1 MGEQFGDRLMLID
14 GELVASIG
22 GEWIDS
28 VNPSNEEVIGRAPKG
43 TAEDVDRAVDAAAK
57 AQPGWAAR
65 SIFERG
71 ALLRQVA
78 AGFCARAEEI
88 LNLEATDTGNT
99 IAKLGGDV
107 QIAAAYLEYFAGL
120 ATEMKGETVPATPNN
135 LHMTVREPY
144 GVVARIVPFNHPF
157 MFAGAHLAA
166 PLVAGNTVV
175 IKTPETSPLSGSI
188 LADVCKEILPPG
200 VVNLVSGFGMPVGD
214 RLVRHPRV
222 RRIGFTGSVGT
233 GLAIQRAAAE
243 EAVKH
248 VSLELGGKNPMIVFP
263 DADPERVTRA
273 AIDGMNFSWAGQSCG
288 SMSRVM
294 VHESLYNEIVERM
307 GAEADGLKVGD
318 PLDTSSEMGPVN
330 SEGHYK
336 RVLSFVES
344 GKQDGAKLVSGGAR
358 PEGSEF
364 ERGYWI
370 RPTIYADVDMNMR
383 VAKEE
388 IFGPV
393 VSILKWK
400 TREEAVEMA
409 NATEYGL
416 TCAIWTNDLK
426 AAITTAREVES
437 GYVWINNTAQHYVGT
452 PFGGWKNSGL
462 GGEESLEEL
471 LSYTQ
476 TKAIHVIL

>member
-1 MGEQFGDRLMLID
+1 MGLQFGDRLMLIG
-14 GELVASIG
+14 GELVPSAG

-28 VNPSNEEVIGRAPKG
+28 LNPSTEGVIGRAPRG
-43 TAEDVDRAVDAAAK
+43 TAEDIDRAVEAAHK
-57 AQPGWAAR
+57 AQADWAAR

-71 ALLRQVA
+71 ALLRQTA
-78 AGFCARAEEI
+78 AEFRARADEI

-120 ATEMKGETVPATPNN
+120 ATEMKGETVPATPDN

-175 IKTPETSPLSGSI
+175 IKTPETSPLSGGI
-188 LADVCKEILPPG
+188 LADVCRKILPAG
-200 VVNLVSGFGMPVGD
+200 VVNVVSGFGMPVGD

-222 RRIGFTGSVGT
+222 RRIGFTGSVQT

-243 EAVKH
+243 ESVKH

-263 DADPERVTRA
+263 DAEPENVTRA
-273 AIDGMNFSWAGQSCG
+273 AVDGMNFSWAGQSCG
-288 SMSRVM
+288 SVSRLM
-294 VHESLYNEIVERM
+294 VHESLYDDIVERM
-307 GAEADGLKVGD
+307 AAEADKLKVGD
-318 PLDTSSEMGPVN
+318 PLDPESEMGPVN
-330 SEGHYK
+330 SKGHYK
-336 RVLSFVES
+336 RVLSFIAS
-344 GKQDGAKLVSGGAR
+344 GKDEGAKLVSGGAR
-358 PEGSEF
+358 PEGSMF
-364 ERGYWI
+364 ARGYWI

-383 VAKEE
+383 IAREE

-393 VSILKWK
+393 VSLLKWK
-400 TREEAVEMA
+400 TRDEVVAMA
-409 NATEYGL
+409 NATDYGL

-426 AAITTAREVES
+426 AAMTTAREVET

-452 PFGGWKNSGL
+452 TFGGRKNSGL